1 MTNAPKPQGLAPELA
16 DAMDRIRETELA
28 IKRTEEML
36 AANIV
41 ARSKI
46 RTAVEVAAR
55 LVRIHPTSPRRDTGT
70 KAVAP
75 CLPGEGQHI
84 FLENSK

>member
-1 MTNAPKPQGLAPELA
+1 MNCKHMTNATNPQGLAPELA
-16 DAMDRIRETELA
+16 DAMERIRETELA

-46 RTAVEVAAR
+46 RTAVDVAAG
-55 LVRIHPTSPRRDTGT
+55 LVRIDP
-70 KAVAP
+70 
-75 CLPGEGQHI
+75 
-84 FLENSK
+84 

>member
-1 MTNAPKPQGLAPELA
+1 MNCKHMRNATNPQGLAPELA
-16 DAMDRIRETELA
+16 DAMEHIRETELA
-28 IKRTEEML
+28 IERTEEML

-55 LVRIHPTSPRRDTGT
+55 LARIG
-70 KAVAP
+70 
-75 CLPGEGQHI
+75 L
-84 FLENSK
+84 